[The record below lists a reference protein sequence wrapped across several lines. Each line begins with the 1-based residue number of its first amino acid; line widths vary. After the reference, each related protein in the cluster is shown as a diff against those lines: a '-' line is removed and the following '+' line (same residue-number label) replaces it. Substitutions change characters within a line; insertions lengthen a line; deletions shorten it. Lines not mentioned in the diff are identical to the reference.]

1 MTHLVRIACWAMPEV
16 SYLILMPLWFLKELC
31 RRGAFAC
38 ASLELEATM
47 SLNDQKDRLLD
58 VPQRPQARVIHV
70 IKGCEEWLWSY
81 TALTLVTDMCHI
93 GYKYV
98 SVAHEQTINWTVFT
112 TDSVLRNCTLTFL
125 IHSSLRRTG
134 HNAIF
139 TSTSYL

>member
-1 MTHLVRIACWAMPEV
+1 MPEV

-70 IKGCEEWLWSY
+70 IKGCEE
-81 TALTLVTDMCHI
+81 
-93 GYKYV
+93 
-98 SVAHEQTINWTVFT
+98 
-112 TDSVLRNCTLTFL
+112 
-125 IHSSLRRTG
+125 
-134 HNAIF
+134 
-139 TSTSYL
+139 